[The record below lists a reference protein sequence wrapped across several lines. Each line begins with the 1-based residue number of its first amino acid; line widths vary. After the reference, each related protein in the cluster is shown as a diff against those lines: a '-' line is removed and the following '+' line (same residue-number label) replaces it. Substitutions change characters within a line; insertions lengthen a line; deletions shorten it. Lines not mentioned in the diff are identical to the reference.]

1 MRCQTFL
8 LDDVH
13 ICVHNKCMHIHTLL
27 TRKTIVHAW
36 SVVRNTISTLSPRV
50 YISLILYSFLLT
62 GITIYAHQT
71 IPQMNTRSITSEI
84 ENSKLNEVKLLSDSI
99 AILTSQIS
107 KSSVNNDSS
116 VMELLKVVDR
126 LHSKKIALLESL
138 EQDKNESTFILFQ
151 VKYSITLL
159 VSILNLVLITVVL
172 FRSILKHGKSEKAYK
187 SIFFDQIEKSI
198 DINKSNAPTASYEA
212 PGLLFKFYEAL
223 KEDSSLPFL
232 HGRDKTAKKIGISSA
247 QAKRIVAN
255 LIELNL
261 IEVAGKRLRLKS

>member
-1 MRCQTFL
+1 MHMRTYEP
-8 LDDVH
+8 
-13 ICVHNKCMHIHTLL
+13 
-27 TRKTIVHAW
+27 RKTIAHAW
-36 SVVRNTISTLSPRV
+36 SVVRKKFSTLSPRV

-62 GITIYAHQT
+62 GIFVLTYQITSQT
-71 IPQMNTRSITSEI
+71 RSLSITSEI

-159 VSILNLVLITVVL
+159 VSILNLVLISVVL

-232 HGRDKTAKKIGISSA
+232 HGRDKTAKKIGISSG

>member
-1 MRCQTFL
+1 MRCQTLL

-116 VMELLKVVDR
+116 VMELLK
-126 LHSKKIALLESL
+126 LLI
-138 EQDKNESTFILFQ
+138 DFILKKLLYLSHWNRIKMNQHSYFSGKIFYYFIG
-151 VKYSITLL
+151 KYFEFGTHFSSFVQINFETWK
-159 VSILNLVLITVVL
+159 I
-172 FRSILKHGKSEKAYK
+172 RKS
-187 SIFFDQIEKSI
+187 
-198 DINKSNAPTASYEA
+198 
-212 PGLLFKFYEAL
+212 L
-223 KEDSSLPFL
+223 
-232 HGRDKTAKKIGISSA
+232 
-247 QAKRIVAN
+247 
-255 LIELNL
+255 
-261 IEVAGKRLRLKS
+261 